1 MLLRANPAFNLEK
14 PIIEAVNGVA
24 MGGGFET
31 VLACDI
37 VFASE
42 ISKFSLPKV
51 KVGLIV
57 VAGGIPRLGRYIGQF
72 ALKK

>member
-1 MLLRANPAFNLEK
+1 
-14 PIIEAVNGVA
+14 

-42 ISKFSLPKV
+42 TAQFSLPKV
-51 KVGLIV
+51 EVGLIV
-57 VAGGIPRLGRYIGQF
+57 AAGGIRRLGRYIGQF